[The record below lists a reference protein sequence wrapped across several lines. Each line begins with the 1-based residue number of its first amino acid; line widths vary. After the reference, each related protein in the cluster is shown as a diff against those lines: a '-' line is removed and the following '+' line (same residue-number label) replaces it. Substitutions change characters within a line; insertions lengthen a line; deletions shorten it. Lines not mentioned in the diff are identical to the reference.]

1 MGCTQNS
8 RPVKRGKGQSRKRH
22 EQVEEE
28 GEGGK
33 KRGKRYGVG
42 RVWEKNNG

>member
-22 EQVEEE
+22 EQVVEE

-33 KRGKRYGVG
+33 KSGEKVWSWEGVG
-42 RVWEKNNG
+42 EE